1 MSQQH
6 LAKIRVKVSFKEKTM
21 GSTGS
26 ALDEILSSFLH
37 LYIHVFKQ
45 VPDFFHLVIEFKF
58 YRPFAEKSYN
68 NFGAIL
74 FGKYSQPTKNFSVN

>member
-6 LAKIRVKVSFKEKTM
+6 LAKIIVKVLFKEKTM

-45 VPDFFHLVIEFKF
+45 VPDFFHLVISFTGLSLRNATIISVQF
-58 YRPFAEKSYN
+58 CLGN
-68 NFGAIL
+68 IL
-74 FGKYSQPTKNFSVN
+74 NLLRTPA

>member
-6 LAKIRVKVSFKEKTM
+6 LAKIIVKVLFKEKTM
-21 GSTGS
+21 GSTVS
-26 ALDEILSSFLH
+26 ALDEILSSFL
-37 LYIHVFKQ
+37 HVFKQ
-45 VPDFFHLVIEFKF
+45 VPDFFHLVIQFKF
-58 YRPFAEKSYN
+58 YRPFAEKCYN

>member
-6 LAKIRVKVSFKEKTM
+6 LAKIRVKVLFEAKTM
-21 GSTGS
+21 GSFGS
-26 ALDEILSSFLH
+26 TLDEIVSSFLH

-45 VPDFFHLVIEFKF
+45 VPDFFHLVIQFKF
-58 YRPFAEKSYN
+58 CRLFSEKYYN

-74 FGKYSQPTKNFSVN
+74 FGRYSQPTKNFNVN